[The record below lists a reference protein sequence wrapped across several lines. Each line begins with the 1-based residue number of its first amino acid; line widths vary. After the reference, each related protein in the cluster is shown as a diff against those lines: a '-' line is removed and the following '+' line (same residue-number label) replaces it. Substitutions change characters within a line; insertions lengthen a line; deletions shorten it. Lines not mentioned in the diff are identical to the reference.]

1 MSKLTSCFAD
11 ALTYFFL
18 IPYGGCQSVHTISQ
32 ALSQM
37 RTRGRVSAY
46 ASFQMR
52 AGGKRIEQ
60 LRARRTLTGGEPAG
74 QRSPAQIQS
83 RIWSKRVLMAE
94 YGANV
99 CSRHGDWRYL
109 ETAPEKHARKY
120 HYIASRGSDR
130 TGPYTHYKAHNMFA
144 HQG

>member
-1 MSKLTSCFAD
+1 MPVRAYHLPDTVTDAYQWARECSDSHSKTVPGFKQPDAHGTGVEHMS
-11 ALTYFFL
+11 
-18 IPYGGCQSVHTISQ
+18 
-32 ALSQM
+32 
-37 RTRGRVSAY
+37 

-52 AGGKRIEQ
+52 ARGKRIEQ

-94 YGANV
+94 CGANV

-109 ETAPEKHARKY
+109 ETGQRSMRVN
-120 HYIASRGSDR
+120 II
-130 TGPYTHYKAHNMFA
+130 T
-144 HQG
+144 